1 MWSDED
7 SDAEPIQY
15 RDWNSFGTNYCY
27 LSRYTD
33 EILDE
38 DDEDYGYEF
47 RIPNSPDISNIK
59 DYSFTMNNITFNIIN
74 KANTIECF
82 IKRDDE
88 PFESFDPFLLC
99 LMKIFDTS
107 DDNSFVLIHNYFHLY
122 SHSDYFFNKLI
133 DYRLEK
139 IIDSYTA
146 YQKITQHEILV
157 EIKYLLF
164 ESHFGIV
171 LQILKSEFDTF
182 YERLSQKVS
191 DEVRILFPD
200 DSESEI
206 EKKIDKKIDKYHR
219 KIQTDHFVCSFKEV
233 MSFIIRIIDY
243 YIRDEDQ
250 SNEDIIQI
258 KNICK
263 FINELCYYLRIQR
276 PIFFD

>member
-1 MWSDED
+1 
-7 SDAEPIQY
+7 
-15 RDWNSFGTNYCY
+15 
-27 LSRYTD
+27 
-33 EILDE
+33 
-38 DDEDYGYEF
+38 
-47 RIPNSPDISNIK
+47 
-59 DYSFTMNNITFNIIN
+59 MNNITFNIIN

-88 PFESFDPFLLC
+88 TFESFDPFLLC

-107 DDNSFVLIHNYFHLY
+107 DDKSFVLIHNYFHIY
-122 SHSDYFFNKLI
+122 SNSDYFFNKLI

-171 LQILKSEFDTF
+171 LQILKSESDTF

-200 DSESEI
+200 DSESEMK
-206 EKKIDKKIDKYHR
+206 KKIDKKIDKYFR
-219 KIQTDHFVCSFKEV
+219 KIQTDHFVSSFKEV

-243 YIRDEDQ
+243 YIRVEDQ

-258 KNICK
+258 KNICE
-263 FINELCYYLRIQR
+263 FINKLCYYLRIER
-276 PIFFD
+276 PIFYD

>member
-1 MWSDED
+1 MWTDEE

-15 RDWNSFGTNYCY
+15 RRWTQFRWEYCY
-27 LSRYTD
+27 LSRDID
-33 EILDE
+33 EALDPE
-38 DDEDYGYEF
+38 DEDYGYEC
-47 RIPNSPDISNIK
+47 RVPNRPDISNIK
-59 DYSFTMNNITFNIIN
+59 DCSFTMNNITFNIIN

-88 PFESFDPFLLC
+88 TFESFDPFLLC

-107 DDNSFVLIHNYFHLY
+107 DDKSFVLIHNYFHIY
-122 SHSDYFFNKLI
+122 SNSDYFFNKLI

-171 LQILKSEFDTF
+171 LQILKSESDTF

-200 DSESEI
+200 DSESEMK
-206 EKKIDKKIDKYHR
+206 KKIDKKIDKYFR
-219 KIQTDHFVCSFKEV
+219 KIQTDHFVSSFKEV

-243 YIRDEDQ
+243 YIRVEDQ

-258 KNICK
+258 KNICE
-263 FINELCYYLRIQR
+263 FINKLCYYLRIER
-276 PIFFD
+276 PIFYD